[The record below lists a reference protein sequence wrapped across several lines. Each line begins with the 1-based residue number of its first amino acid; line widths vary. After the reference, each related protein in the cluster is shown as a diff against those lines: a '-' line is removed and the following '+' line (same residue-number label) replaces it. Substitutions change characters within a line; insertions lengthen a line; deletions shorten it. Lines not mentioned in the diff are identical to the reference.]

1 MDFSSITGS
10 TSFLLQGAAYTFE
23 LTATS
28 AIGAIILGTF
38 LALGKMAKSRV
49 LSLLCSGYINL
60 MRAVPLVLIL
70 FWFFFLVPVFIAWFT
85 GSPIPVPVGPE
96 KTALITFILFE
107 AAYYA
112 EIIRAGIQS
121 ISRGQL
127 YASSAL
133 GLSFGQMMRYVILPQ
148 AFRNMG
154 PVLLTQTIVLFQDTS
169 LVYVLS
175 ATDFMGAVSKIA
187 QRDSQLTLMY
197 CFAAVCYFVVS
208 FTLSTGVKQMQKK
221 LAIIR

>member
-1 MDFSSITGS
+1 MDFTSITGS
-10 TSFLLQGAAYTFE
+10 IPFLLRGAAYTLE
-23 LTATS
+23 LTVSA
-28 AIGAIILGTF
+28 AIGAMLLGTL
-38 LALGKMAKSRV
+38 LALGKMSASRA
-49 LSLLCSGYINL
+49 LSLGCAAYINL

-70 FWFFFLVPVFIAWFT
+70 FWFFFLVPVILAWIT
-85 GSPIPVPVGPE
+85 RADMPVPIGPE
-96 KTALITFILFE
+96 KTALVTFILFE

-121 ISRGQL
+121 IPKGQL
-127 YASSAL
+127 FACKAL
-133 GLSFGQMMRYVILPQ
+133 GLSFWQAMRHVILPQ
-148 AFRNMG
+148 AYRNMG

-197 CFAAVCYFVVS
+197 CFAAVCYFAVS
-208 FTLSTGVKQMQKK
+208 FTLSSGVKRMQKK

>member
-133 GLSFGQMMRYVILPQ
+133 GLSFGQTMRYVILPQ

-175 ATDFMGAVSKIA
+175 ATDFIA

>member
-96 KTALITFILFE
+96 KTALITFILLRRLTTRKSS
-107 AAYYA
+107 AP
-112 EIIRAGIQS
+112 
-121 ISRGQL
+121 
-127 YASSAL
+127 ASSRFPAV
-133 GLSFGQMMRYVILPQ
+133 SSTRAP
-148 AFRNMG
+148 
-154 PVLLTQTIVLFQDTS
+154 
-169 LVYVLS
+169 LS
-175 ATDFMGAVSKIA
+175 AAPSARRCAT
-187 QRDSQLTLMY
+187 
-197 CFAAVCYFVVS
+197 
-208 FTLSTGVKQMQKK
+208 
-221 LAIIR
+221 

>member
-49 LSLLCSGYINL
+49 LSLLCSGFIKHI
-60 MRAVPLVLIL
+60 RPVPLVLIL

-85 GSPIPVPVGPE
+85 GAPIPVPVGPE
-96 KTALITFILFE
+96 KTARITFILFE

-112 EIIRAGIQS
+112 
-121 ISRGQL
+121 
-127 YASSAL
+127 
-133 GLSFGQMMRYVILPQ
+133 
-148 AFRNMG
+148 
-154 PVLLTQTIVLFQDTS
+154 
-169 LVYVLS
+169 
-175 ATDFMGAVSKIA
+175 
-187 QRDSQLTLMY
+187 
-197 CFAAVCYFVVS
+197 
-208 FTLSTGVKQMQKK
+208 
-221 LAIIR
+221 

>member
-1 MDFSSITGS
+1 MDFTSITGS
-10 TSFLLQGAAYTFE
+10 IPFILRGAAYTLE
-23 LTATS
+23 LTAS
-28 AIGAIILGTF
+28 AALGAIILGTF
-38 LALGKMAKSRV
+38 LALGKMAKNRL
-49 LSLLCSGYINL
+49 LSLTVSAYVNL

-70 FWFFFLVPVFIAWFT
+70 FWFFFLVPVYIAWFT

-127 YASSAL
+127 YACQAL
-133 GLSFGQMMRYVILPQ
+133 GLTFWQSMRHVILPQ

-208 FTLSTGVKQMQKK
+208 FTLSSGVKHMQKK

>member
-1 MDFSSITGS
+1 MDFTSITSSIP
-10 TSFLLQGAAYTFE
+10 FLMKGAAYTLE
-23 LTATS
+23 LTAS
-28 AIGAIILGTF
+28 AAAGAILLGTF
-38 LALGKMAKSRV
+38 LALGKMSANKA
-49 LSLLCSGYINL
+49 LSFASSAYINL

-70 FWFFFLVPVFIAWFT
+70 FWFFFLVPVLLAWVSGET
-85 GSPIPVPVGPE
+85 MPVPIGPE
-96 KTALITFILFE
+96 KTALVTFILFE

-121 ISRGQL
+121 ISKGQL
-127 YASSAL
+127 FAAKAL
-133 GLSFGQMMRYVILPQ
+133 GLTFWQTMRCVILPQ
-148 AFRNMG
+148 AYRNMG

-208 FTLSTGVKQMQKK
+208 FALSSGVKHMQRK

>member
-133 GLSFGQMMRYVILPQ
+133 GLSFGQTMRYVILPQ

-175 ATDFMGAVSKIA
+175 ATDFMA

>member
-133 GLSFGQMMRYVILPQ
+133 GLSFGQTMRYVILPQ

-154 PVLLTQTIVLFQDTS
+154 PVLLTQT